1 MKVRRRAQRDI
12 RLNIAPLID
21 VIFILL
27 IFVVLVARFVDQERL
42 DVTVPSAEAG
52 RPAEIDAL
60 LITVAED
67 GRIMIE
73 EQLVSDERL
82 ADVLAAARPR
92 FGRAVLVADEATK
105 LQAAVDVISTAKLAG
120 FEAVAVATRPP
131 EP

>member
-1 MKVRRRAQRDI
+1 VKIPVRKRASPQ
-12 RLNIAPLID
+12 LNISPLID

-60 LITVAED
+60 LITVTQGGQVSVADDLVGED
-67 GRIMIE
+67 ELLDTLR
-73 EQLVSDERL
+73 R
-82 ADVLAAARPR
+82 ARQR
-92 FGRAVLVADEATK
+92 YSRAVVVADATVE
-105 LQAAVDVISTAKLAG
+105 LQAAVDVISSAKLAG

-131 EP
+131 EL